1 MEAGERS
8 MIIYQEGGIY
18 HAIQRKGVHC
28 YAFSPIKEE
37 AKRWCEALIDEALK
51 EKQKEPEDE

>member
-1 MEAGERS
+1 
-8 MIIYQEGGIY
+8 MIIYREGGIY

-37 AKRWCEALIDEALK
+37 AKRWCEMLIEEALK
-51 EKQKEPEDE
+51 EKQEKPSWKEAEHG